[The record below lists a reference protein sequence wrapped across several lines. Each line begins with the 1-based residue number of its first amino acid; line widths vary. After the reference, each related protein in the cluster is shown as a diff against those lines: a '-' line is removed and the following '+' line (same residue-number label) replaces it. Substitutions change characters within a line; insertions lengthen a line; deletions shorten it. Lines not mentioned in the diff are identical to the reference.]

1 MSVNCNA
8 TSDHWVRSTSFKL
21 EGKAE
26 MVRGCEISVRG
37 VRGRFRFHEH
47 VETAGGR
54 TWISVYGPITGGAGS
69 RAQWRFFAP
78 GKVKTV
84 HRVTKG
90 RGV

>member
-1 MSVNCNA
+1 MSVNYNA
-8 TSDHWVRSTSFKL
+8 TSDHWVRSNSFKL

-26 MVRGCEISVRG
+26 MLYGCELSFSG
-37 VRGRFRFHEH
+37 ERGRFRFHEH
-47 VETAGGR
+47 VATAEGR
-54 TWISVYGPITGGAGS
+54 TWISAYGPITGGAGS
-69 RAQWRFFAP
+69 RAQWRYFAP